1 MDTQEIG
8 TFASSLPKNAKR
20 VRVHFWF
27 SLLFCWIR
35 FLYVGCSHL
44 PSCLVFIPYVLCNIQ
59 CIRRL
64 KMEEKEERNIRRV
77 NREKRESGR
86 YEEKMKRRTT
96 SRRWRKKG
104 EEKKRGKK
112 ANDEEEGDSLRG
124 QRWREKENKVEGRRA
139 EREITPTEPHAKP
152 LKIRKK
158 IQCGRQTKNC
168 GMCGFFTANFTILAI
183 KVNTYSLRSTII
195 HNTPEFSF
203 FLFFLNINNS
213 FLFLLCLF
221 FLHDIASSHAFLWK
235 WYVLVR
241 NYVFFKILLQCL

>member
-1 MDTQEIG
+1 MKKKWRG
-8 TFASSLPKNAKR
+8 GLR
-20 VRVHFWF
+20 V
-27 SLLFCWIR
+27 
-35 FLYVGCSHL
+35 GGGE
-44 PSCLVFIPYVLCNIQ
+44 
-59 CIRRL
+59 RRGRRR
-64 KMEEKEERNIRRV
+64 KGER
-77 NREKRESGR
+77 
-86 YEEKMKRRTT
+86 RRTM
-96 SRRWRKKG
+96 RKKEIPWEGRDG
-104 EEKKRGKK
+104 ERRKIKR
-112 ANDEEEGDSLRG
+112 
-124 QRWREKENKVEGRRA
+124 VEGRRA

>member
-27 SLLFCWIR
+27 SLFFCWIR

-96 SRRWRKKG
+96 SRRWRKKE

-124 QRWREKENKVEGRRA
+124 QRWREKENKESG
-139 EREITPTEPHAKP
+139 
-152 LKIRKK
+152 RKK
-158 IQCGRQTKNC
+158 GGERNYTDR
-168 GMCGFFTANFTILAI
+168 TACQAI
-183 KVNTYSLRSTII
+183 KNSKENSMWPANKELWNVW
-195 HNTPEFSF
+195 
-203 FLFFLNINNS
+203 LFHGQFYH
-213 FLFLLCLF
+213 FGHQGEYLFAPF
-221 FLHDIASSHAFLWK
+221 DHHTQYA
-235 WYVLVR
+235 
-241 NYVFFKILLQCL
+241 